1 MEHYTFVGVGCIFP
15 IFFNSEDEKMAKIAN
30 FSMSTCVVQVN
41 IELLDKLICMLGK
54 KVNMGS
60 NIDRLGVCLSSV
72 TKA

>member
-1 MEHYTFVGVGCIFP
+1 MLDVYFLY
-15 IFFNSEDEKMAKIAN
+15 FFNSEDEKMAKITK

-54 KVNMGS
+54 KVNVGS
-60 NIDRLGVCLSSV
+60 NKDRLGVCLSSV

>member
-1 MEHYTFVGVGCIFP
+1 
-15 IFFNSEDEKMAKIAN
+15 MAKIAN

-41 IELLDKLICMLGK
+41 IDLLDKLICMVGK
-54 KVNMGS
+54 KVKMGS